1 MVARG
6 ATEVIAVNSG
16 FLLVRLILGGYLAAH
31 GAQKLFGWFGGY
43 GLKGTGGF
51 FEGLG
56 FRPGALFA
64 AVAGLGEFGGGLLT
78 AAGLLGSVG
87 PALII
92 VVMLVAMVTVHWRN
106 GFFSNKNGIE
116 LTLVNTAG
124 ALAIAFAGTGAFSLD
139 RLLGISRLSQA
150 STTWV
155 VIAAAV
161 VVAIVNVAVRHKPAP
176 APAS

>member
-1 MVARG
+1 MDTG
-6 ATEVIAVNSG
+6 LLIA
-16 FLLVRLILGGYLAAH
+16 RLILGFGIASH

-64 AVAGLGEFGGGLLT
+64 AAAGLGEFGGGLLM
-78 AAGLLGSVG
+78 AAGLFGPVG

-92 VVMLVAMVTVHWRN
+92 LVMLVAMVTVHWRK
-106 GFFSNKNGIE
+106 GFFSSKNGIE
-116 LTLVNTAG
+116 LALMITAG
-124 ALAIAFAGTGAFSLD
+124 ALAIAFAGSGAFSLD
-139 RLLGISRLSQA
+139 RVLGISQLSRP

-155 VIAAAV
+155 VLAAAV
-161 VVAIVNVAVRHKPAP
+161 VVAIVNLAVRHRPAP

>member
-1 MVARG
+1 MDTG
-6 ATEVIAVNSG
+6 LLIA
-16 FLLVRLILGGYLAAH
+16 RLILGFGLAAH

-64 AVAGLGEFGGGLLT
+64 AAAGLGEFGGGLLT
-78 AAGLLGSVG
+78 AAGLFGPVG

-92 VVMLVAMVTVHWRN
+92 VVMLVGMVSVHWQN
-106 GFFSNKNGIE
+106 GFFSSKNGIE
-116 LTLVNTAG
+116 FTLMNTAG

-139 RLLGISRLSQA
+139 RVLGISQLWQP

-155 VIAAAV
+155 VITVAV
-161 VVAIVNVAVRHKPAP
+161 VLASVNLAVRRRPAP